1 MGFSTNPLSEKINS
15 LTEIEKQHIKI
26 DNLRSSLNYDIDG
39 LVYKVNDL
47 KLQKR
52 LGNTSISP
60 RWAVAYKFSAE
71 KAFTKVKDIII
82 QVGQQEQLHQLQKWN
97 L

>member
-1 MGFSTNPLSEKINS
+1 MIFSKQSEFLQTIKKWGFSTNPLSEKINS

-47 KLQKR
+47 KLQKD
-52 LGNTSISP
+52 LEIPLSP
-60 RWAVAYKFSAE
+60 QDGLLHINF
-71 KAFTKVKDIII
+71 
-82 QVGQQEQLHQLQKWN
+82 QQKKLLQK
-97 L
+97 